1 MLSQEYPSVPQTVF
15 DNLFIYENYVA
26 NKASQTRRTIRRRF
40 SIHKLFGGVFNDGMK
55 LESKKDSSSE
65 ACSEPIGPL
74 PTMKRLKSART
85 FDDRLSVITEE
96 SISETED
103 DHDEADSDKQYEVTP
118 HNSGNSQSSIS
129 DLNEEEEKIPVVC
142 TDTDG
147 RNDLQTCE
155 VAPQGYM
162 DVHEYLKTKIPK
174 SRKVKANDV
183 RIVGYQGPQADS
195 ESDSSATTDCECTIL
210 PAERSYYPYSA
221 LLETIPLPQPETFYD
236 A

>member
-15 DNLFIYENYVA
+15 DNLFIKENFIA
-26 NKASQTRRTIRRRF
+26 NPAPESRRTTHKRF
-40 SIHKLFGGVFNDGMK
+40 SIHRLFGGVFNDGMK
-55 LESKKDSSSE
+55 LESKTNPSGEVSRE
-65 ACSEPIGPL
+65 PACPL
-74 PTMKRLKSART
+74 PTMKPVKSTRPVNG
-85 FDDRLSVITEE
+85 RLSVISEASFE
-96 SISETED
+96 S
-103 DHDEADSDKQYEVTP
+103 DSDDDQDDFDQQCETTP
-118 HNSGNSQSSIS
+118 CSSGNSQSSIS

-155 VAPQGYM
+155 AAPQGYM

-183 RIVGYQGPQADS
+183 RVVGYQGPQADL
-195 ESDSSATTDCECTIL
+195 EGDLSATTDYECTVL
-210 PAERSYYPYSA
+210 PAESAYYPYSA